1 MRLMRPLAGLLV
13 FAALS
18 ASLLISLVP
27 ALGQTP
33 GSPVQQIL
41 QGLSP
46 EQLNAISQQ
55 FGGAGAAGTQGVS
68 GATPRP
74 SPETEEQQNLQLQQ
88 QREQLLEQQK
98 QRAENER
105 LSPYL
110 QAEDWVVITI
120 DSNPLPSANA
130 PVPASG
136 VLGALGVPAIP
147 QQQQQQNVLGN

>member
-55 FGGAGAAGTQGVS
+55 FGGTGATGVGAGVS
-68 GATPRP
+68 APRP
-74 SPETEEQQNLQLQQ
+74 TPETEEQQNLQLQQ
-88 QREQLLEQQK
+88 QREQLREQQR
-98 QRAENER
+98 QRAESER
-105 LSPYL
+105 L
-110 QAEDWVVITI
+110 
-120 DSNPLPSANA
+120 
-130 PVPASG
+130 
-136 VLGALGVPAIP
+136 
-147 QQQQQQNVLGN
+147 

>member
-55 FGGAGAAGTQGVS
+55 FGGPGATGTQGAGV
-68 GATPRP
+68 PRP

-88 QREQLLEQQK
+88 QREQMQEQQR
-98 QRAENER
+98 QRAEAER

-110 QAEDWVVITI
+110 QSEDWVVITI
-120 DSNPLPSANA
+120 DSNPLP
-130 PVPASG
+130 
-136 VLGALGVPAIP
+136 
-147 QQQQQQNVLGN
+147 